1 MPNHRPSVR
10 RRSRLPLPGVRLCS
24 EGWFIATIRGKFLT
38 RWSELFPAIP
48 GVSTKRHHDR
58 AEACPLLGVKR
69 TSGGRR
75 FRFICAL
82 SASRGHADERAFHL
96 LLDALNGA
104 AANAALA
111 RHKELREV
119 EIERALRLLRQGTA
133 GLL

>member
-1 MPNHRPSVR
+1 MTTS
-10 RRSRLPLPGVRLCS
+10 SMSAFG
-24 EGWFIATIRGKFLT
+24 T
-38 RWSELFPAIP
+38 
-48 GVSTKRHHDR
+48 
-58 AEACPLLGVKR
+58 KR
-69 TSGGRR
+69 TSRHVLPMSAFGGKATSGGGR
-75 FRFICAL
+75 FSFICAL